1 MRRMS
6 EDRNVSTPASG
17 PPSPHRDPLI
27 MLQVINGVLVSMGTL
42 YVATKSFTV
51 TIVGAAV
58 AAVLAVLYFVTRK
71 P

>member
-1 MRRMS
+1 MS
-6 EDRNVSTPASG
+6 EDRNVATPASG

-27 MLQVINGVLVSMGTL
+27 MLQIINGVLVSMATL
-42 YVATKSFTV
+42 YVATKSV
-51 TIVGAAV
+51 TITIIGAAV